1 MNFTQAISSGFNNY
15 VNFAGRAARSE
26 FWYWALFAAL
36 ASLAGELIDLA
47 LFTSSTFTPV
57 QTLVNLAL
65 FLPGLAV
72 SVRRLHDLDRTGW
85 WLLLIFTVIGIIVL
99 LVWDCMRGT
108 VGPTGS
114 DRIHWPPLR
123 ARSIEF
129 RRRGMPRLQY
139 DVKPDSDDLGSCA
152 MRRIPA
158 G

>member
-15 VNFAGRAARSE
+15 VNFTGRAGRAGV
-26 FWYWALFAAL
+26 WVWALFAAL

-108 VGPTGS
+108 VGPPTGS
-114 DRIHWPPLR
+114 DRIHWRP
-123 ARSIEF
+123 
-129 RRRGMPRLQY
+129 PRLAKC
-139 DVKPDSDDLGSCA
+139 VEGSSKARHAKVMCLQCA
-152 MRRIPA
+152 WRWWFLSR

>member
-15 VNFAGRAARSE
+15 VNFTGRAARSE

-36 ASLAGELIDLA
+36 ASLGGELIDLA

-108 VGPTGS
+108 VGPNRFGP
-114 DRIHWPPLR
+114 DPL
-123 ARSIEF
+123 AAAS
-129 RRRGMPRLQY
+129 P
-139 DVKPDSDDLGSCA
+139 S
-152 MRRIPA
+152 
-158 G
+158 

>member
-108 VGPTGS
+108 VAPNRFGP
-114 DRIHWPPLR
+114 DPL
-123 ARSIEF
+123 AAS
-129 RRRGMPRLQY
+129 PSQV
-139 DVKPDSDDLGSCA
+139 D
-152 MRRIPA
+152 
-158 G
+158 

>member
-15 VNFAGRAARSE
+15 VNFTGRAARSE

-47 LFTSSTFTPV
+47 LFTSSTFTPI

-108 VGPTGS
+108 VGPNRFG
-114 DRIHWPPLR
+114 
-123 ARSIEF
+123 
-129 RRRGMPRLQY
+129 
-139 DVKPDSDDLGSCA
+139 PDPWAAASPSQV
-152 MRRIPA
+152 R
-158 G
+158 

>member
-108 VGPTGS
+108 VGPNRFGP
-114 DRIHWPPLR
+114 DPL
-123 ARSIEF
+123 AVASPRSLS
-129 RRRGMPRLQY
+129 RL
-139 DVKPDSDDLGSCA
+139 S
-152 MRRIPA
+152 
-158 G
+158 

>member
-1 MNFTQAISSGFNNY
+1 MNFT
-15 VNFAGRAARSE
+15 GRAARSE
-26 FWYWALFAAL
+26 FWYWALFSIL
-36 ASLAGELIDLA
+36 ASIAGELIDLA

-108 VGPTGS
+108 VGPNRFGP
-114 DRIHWPPLR
+114 DPLVAASPSQVR
-123 ARSIEF
+123 
-129 RRRGMPRLQY
+129 
-139 DVKPDSDDLGSCA
+139 
-152 MRRIPA
+152 
-158 G
+158 